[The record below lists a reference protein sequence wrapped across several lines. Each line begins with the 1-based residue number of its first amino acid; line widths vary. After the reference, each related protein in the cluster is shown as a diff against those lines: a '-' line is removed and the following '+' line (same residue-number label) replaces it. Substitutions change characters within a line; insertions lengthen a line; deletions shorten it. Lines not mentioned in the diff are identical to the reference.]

1 MCGSTESRVALVTG
15 ATRGIGKAIAQE
27 LAGAG
32 HTVIGTATSDAGAET
47 ITSHLSEW
55 GGVGMRLDVSD
66 SEAVKAAISEI
77 AEEHGAPT
85 ILVNSAGIT
94 RDNLL
99 MRMKDEE
106 WADVIGTNLN
116 PLFTVSK
123 ACLRGMTKARWG
135 RIINISS
142 VVGQMGTAGQANYAA
157 SKAGAEG
164 MSRAMAK
171 ELGSRAVT
179 VNCVA
184 PGFIDTDMTKVLT
197 DDQKSLMLGQIPLGR
212 LGEPEEIAKVVAFLA
227 SDSGAYITGETIHV
241 NGGMYMWCEKMRVL
255 ISSIIGKIRTLS
267 VWGQATTGNQKGDVM
282 SNIEDRVKK
291 IVAEQLGVKE
301 DEVSNESSF
310 VDDLGADSL
319 DTVELVMALEEE
331 FDTEIPDEEA
341 EQITTVQLAIN
352 YINENL
358 A

>member
-27 LAGAG
+27 LARAG
-32 HTVIGTATSDAGAET
+32 HSVIGTATSDAGAET

-55 GGVGMRLDVSD
+55 GGVGKRLDVSD
-66 SEAVKAAISEI
+66 IEAVKAAISQI

-94 RDNLL
+94 RDNLM

-106 WADVIGTNLN
+106 WSDVIGTNLN

-142 VVGQMGTAGQANYAA
+142 VVGQMGNAGQANYAA

-184 PGFIDTDMTKVLT
+184 PGFIDSDMTKVLR
-197 DDQKSLMLGQIPLGR
+197 DDQRSLMLGQIPLGR

-241 NGGMYMWCEKMRVL
+241 NGGMYM
-255 ISSIIGKIRTLS
+255 
-267 VWGQATTGNQKGDVM
+267 
-282 SNIEDRVKK
+282 
-291 IVAEQLGVKE
+291 
-301 DEVSNESSF
+301 
-310 VDDLGADSL
+310 
-319 DTVELVMALEEE
+319 
-331 FDTEIPDEEA
+331 
-341 EQITTVQLAIN
+341 
-352 YINENL
+352 
-358 A
+358 